1 MISRWSNWR
10 RGGADGREAI
20 AAAGDKK
27 SAVSDYTPPRQ
38 CWGKITSRPQLSQR
52 DLEYLAWK
60 LGCTVEAVKRAI
72 AQGLL

>member
-1 MISRWSNWR
+1 MIVRWSNWR

-20 AAAGDKK
+20 AATGDKK
-27 SAVSDYTPPRQ
+27 SAVSDYTAGRQ
-38 CWGKITSRPQLSQR
+38 CWGKLTSRR

-60 LGCTVEAVKRAI
+60 LGCSVESVKRAI